1 MTRDKLIGTAR
12 KWQWCEGLVE
22 GWTFN
27 SIADLERFAK
37 RIAASERN
45 ACAPWLA
52 VMFCAG
58 VFAGVFMTAIVR
70 HAV

>member
-1 MTRDKLIGTAR
+1 MTRDKLTRMAR
-12 KWQWCEGLVE
+12 EAEWLGGVE

-27 SIADLERFAK
+27 SFADLKRFAK
-37 RIAASERN
+37 RVAASERN